1 MYQLSNSQNLRLKRD
16 LPQIYAYSSKIA
28 FSQFPGMTLVK
39 IPQMLVCKNTI
50 KESRA
55 VGPPTFV
62 N

>member
-1 MYQLSNSQNLRLKRD
+1 MRLKRD

-28 FSQFPGMTLVK
+28 FSHFPGMTLVN
-39 IPQMLVCKNTI
+39 IPQMLVCKNMI

-55 VGPPTFV
+55 VGPLTFV